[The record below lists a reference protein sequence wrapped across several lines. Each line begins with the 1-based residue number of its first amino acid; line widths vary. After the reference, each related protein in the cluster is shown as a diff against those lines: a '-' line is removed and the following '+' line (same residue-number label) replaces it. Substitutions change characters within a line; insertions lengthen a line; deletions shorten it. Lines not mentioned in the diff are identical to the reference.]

1 MSRRFTYSYKKS
13 HTDIFQPKWS
23 AVVRPTGRNG
33 VRVASPA
40 RKLIKGP
47 GLAGGEGVLVAY
59 RVTLIPGDGIGPEV
73 VRAAQLVA
81 EATGVSIDWEV
92 VEAGEPAIRANGTP
106 LPPAVLESIRK
117 NGVALKGPITTP
129 IGSGFRSVN
138 VALRTELD
146 LYASVRPA
154 RAIAGEGTRY
164 PETDLIVVRE
174 ATEGLYSGVEHWV
187 DKEHSAAETVNVITR
202 RASDRIVKF
211 AFELARRD
219 HRKKV
224 TGVHKANIMKT
235 TGVLFQ
241 TAFRE
246 MAAKYP
252 DIASDERLI
261 DNMCMQLVKKP
272 SEYDIIVTT
281 NLMGDILSDLCAG
294 LAGGLGVAPGAVYGD
309 KAALF
314 EPVHGSAPKYAGK
327 DKADPVAEILSLE
340 LMLRH
345 LGEHEAADRIWRA
358 VWEVISEK
366 RVVTYDLALPGYTNR
381 PVPPS
386 SCSAMAKEIA
396 RKIPLVDMT
405 SPLPRPSAPEGSLS
419 TDSALETG

>member
-1 MSRRFTYSYKKS
+1 
-13 HTDIFQPKWS
+13 
-23 AVVRPTGRNG
+23 V
-33 VRVASPA
+33 
-40 RKLIKGP
+40 IKG
-47 GLAGGEGVLVAY
+47 AGFAGAEGFLVAY

-73 VRAAQLVA
+73 IRAAQVVA

-92 VEAGEPAIRANGTP
+92 VEAGEAAIRASGNP
-106 LPPAVLESIRK
+106 LPPEVVESVRK
-117 NGVALKGPITTP
+117 NRVALKGPITTP
-129 IGSGFRSVN
+129 IGAGFRSVN
-138 VALRTELD
+138 VALRTELE

-187 DKEHSAAETVNVITR
+187 DKDHSAAETVNVITR
-202 RASDRIVKF
+202 KASDRIVKF
-211 AFELARRD
+211 AFELARRE
-219 HRKKV
+219 HRRKV
-224 TGVHKANIMKT
+224 TAVHKANIMKT
-235 TGVLFQ
+235 TGALFQ

-246 MAAKYP
+246 MAARYP
-252 DIASDERLI
+252 DIESDERLI

-272 SEYDIIVTT
+272 SEYDMIVTT

-309 KAALF
+309 HVALF
-314 EPVHGSAPKYAGK
+314 EPVHGSAPKYAGQ

-345 LGEHEAADRIWRA
+345 LGEREAADRIWRA

-366 RVVTYDLALPGYTNR
+366 RVVTYDLALPGYTER

-396 RKIPLVDMT
+396 RKVPLVDT
-405 SPLPRPSAPEGSLS
+405 ASPLPRPSALKGTTGHDP
-419 TDSALETG
+419 ALETG

>member
-1 MSRRFTYSYKKS
+1 MV
-13 HTDIFQPKWS
+13 Q
-23 AVVRPTGRNG
+23 A
-33 VRVASPA
+33 A
-40 RKLIKGP
+40 R
-47 GLAGGEGVLVAY
+47 
-59 RVTLIPGDGIGPEV
+59 T
-73 VRAAQLVA
+73 VA
-81 EATGVSIDWEV
+81 EATGVSIEWEI
-92 VEAGEPAIRANGTP
+92 VEAGEAAIRATGTP

-211 AFELARRD
+211 AFELARRE
-219 HRKKV
+219 HRRKV
-224 TGVHKANIMKT
+224 TAVHKANIMKT
-235 TGVLFQ
+235 TGALFQ

-252 DIASDERLI
+252 DIESDERLI

-272 SEYDIIVTT
+272 SEYEVIVTT

-294 LAGGLGVAPGAVYGD
+294 LAGGLGVAPGAVFGD
-309 KAALF
+309 RAALF
-314 EPVHGSAPKYAGK
+314 EPVHGSAPKYAGQ

-345 LGEHEAADRIWRA
+345 LGEREAADRVWRA

-366 RVVTYDLALPGYTNR
+366 RVVTYDLALPGYTQR
-381 PVPPS
+381 PVPAS

-405 SPLPRPSAPEGSLS
+405 SPLPRPMAPQGTLGSDA
-419 TDSALETG
+419 TLETG